1 MAGETVMRRY
11 IALCLT
17 ALAAGLALTACGGE
31 REAEGIL
38 EAASGIAPEAV
49 AMTVDGREVPAW
61 RYLYWLAAGCDYLS
75 AAYGGGEIRW
85 EDTVD
90 GADLETYAR
99 DQAVRSAALYAT
111 VENWA
116 EDCGCALTDEDRSA
130 MDREWAARAAQYGGE
145 DAYLAELARMG
156 LDRSGAEAIS
166 RDYYLYRQL
175 YDLFRTEGSALYPAQ
190 EDLETFAREQGY
202 LTVDHIWISTAAADP
217 ADEADIAACRARAEE
232 AFSKLNGSPQPQN
245 DFAVLAETYS
255 DETDRDQH
263 PEGYTF
269 ALGDGVLPAACEEAA
284 SALEEGQWSGVI
296 EAEDGFYLLLRKET
310 DLDAVAPDYF
320 DAMLQ
325 AAADSADISLTRAFS
340 DLDVSRFYEA
350 LTEARETL
358 SPAAGG
364 NV

>member
-1 MAGETVMRRY
+1 M
-11 IALCLT
+11 
-17 ALAAGLALTACGGE
+17 
-31 REAEGIL
+31 
-38 EAASGIAPEAV
+38 P
-49 AMTVDGREVPAW
+49 
-61 RYLYWLAAGCDYLS
+61 
-75 AAYGGGEIRW
+75 
-85 EDTVD
+85 
-90 GADLETYAR
+90 
-99 DQAVRSAALYAT
+99 
-111 VENWA
+111 
-116 EDCGCALTDEDRSA
+116 
-130 MDREWAARAAQYGGE
+130 
-145 DAYLAELARMG
+145 
-156 LDRSGAEAIS
+156 
-166 RDYYLYRQL
+166 
-175 YDLFRTEGSALYPAQ
+175 GSK
-190 EDLETFAREQGY
+190 GY

>member
-1 MAGETVMRRY
+1 MRRTT
-11 IALCLT
+11 ALCL
-17 ALAAGLALTACGGE
+17 ALAASLTLTACGGNT
-31 REAEGIL
+31 REEGIL
-38 EAASGIAPEAV
+38 ARVSGLDPEAAALS
-49 AMTVDGREVPAW
+49 VDGREVSA
-61 RYLYWLAAGCDYLS
+61 RQVLYWLAYTCDYI
-75 AAYGGGEIRW
+75 AAACDGGIQW

-232 AFSKLNGSPQPQN
+232 AFSKLDGSPQPQN